1 MTKVGMTALS
11 FWKERNMTNIITSLL
26 LLFLGDLLVLA
37 LTIFLIGFMFLLRVM
52 LNIWF
57 DTDFM
62 KRIVAWCK
70 DIEKEQKHRQYIR
83 REKKAIKEA
92 ESLETWVIER
102 EKDVPEQK

>member
-1 MTKVGMTALS
+1 MNDV
-11 FWKERNMTNIITSLL
+11 IVSLM

-37 LTIFLIGFMFLLRVM
+37 LTIFMIGFMFLLRVV

-62 KRIVAWCK
+62 KQIVAWCK
-70 DIEKEQKHRQYIR
+70 AIDEKQKHRQFVR
-83 REKKAIKEA
+83 RERKKIKEA

>member
-1 MTKVGMTALS
+1 MID
-11 FWKERNMTNIITSLL
+11 IITSLL

-37 LTIFLIGFMFLLRVM
+37 LTIFLIGFMFLLRVI

-62 KRIVAWCK
+62 KRIMEWCK
-70 DIEKEQKHRQYIR
+70 GIDEKQKHRQMIR
-83 REKKAIKEA
+83 RERKRIKEA

-102 EKDVPEQK
+102 EEDVPKQK

>member
-1 MTKVGMTALS
+1 MTD
-11 FWKERNMTNIITSLL
+11 IITSLL
-26 LLFLGDLLVLA
+26 LLVLGDLLVLA

-70 DIEKEQKHRQYIR
+70 GIDEKQKHRQMVR
-83 REKKAIKEA
+83 RERKRIKEA
-92 ESLETWVIER
+92 ESLETWVIEG
-102 EKDVPEQK
+102 EEDGEQQTLSKM